1 MSSEWKDRMK
11 NGTGGSGR
19 FYDAVVVDRVS
30 IPPRFSRPSLL
41 ELDADAGEQGLSIP
55 IAWENR

>member
-1 MSSEWKDRMK
+1 MK

-19 FYDAVVVDRVS
+19 FYDAVEVDRES
-30 IPPRFSRPSLL
+30 IPPGFSRPSLL
-41 ELDADAGEQGLSIP
+41 VFDADAAEHGLAIP

>member
-1 MSSEWKDRMK
+1 MK

-19 FYDAVVVDRVS
+19 FYDAVMVDRES
-30 IPPRFSRPSLL
+30 FPSEFGRTLLL
-41 ELDADAGEQGLSIP
+41 ELDADAAEHGLSIP

>member
-1 MSSEWKDRMK
+1 MK